1 MKKNSVEKSSV
12 EVTAM
17 GNKAAENA
25 PVEPASVMGSDA
37 WAYDVIV
44 AGGGP
49 SGVAAAVAAARNG
62 CKTLLIEREAYLG
75 GMATLAGV
83 PAFGPYTDGNVDLIG
98 GIGREILEELKKECY
113 FSPFYDRKPDRIEGI
128 DWFPI
133 DPEILKRVL
142 DRLVRESGCEVLFY
156 TSVAEC
162 ENTDGTITA
171 VTVFHRG
178 SRERLTAKYFIDCTG
193 DGELAAL
200 SGAKWQYGDGEG
212 RVQAGTLCFRVAGV
226 DMDRFMEYAEREGEN
241 GNLSVASA
249 KARKDGRF
257 PGPEMH
263 VGGIAFQADGVAG
276 LNFGHAYDLQPLD
289 AWAMSRAEMEARAKL
304 PELVAFLQEYV
315 PGMEHCVLIGSGPYL
330 GVRESR
336 RICGLYTL
344 TAEDYKNR
352 ADFPDAI
359 AYYSYPVDMH
369 AAVPEEGKER
379 DEVYR
384 NSKYNVGE
392 CYGIPYRCL
401 IPEGFDNLAVAG
413 RIISADRAMMASVR
427 IMSACFATGQAA
439 GTAAALCVKKQAN
452 GRLPDVDTEELREEL
467 RRGKVYLKYKR
478 ERGNGT

>member
-1 MKKNSVEKSSV
+1 MICRDMEFHSLDHVGTGEGIPGSELADPMKRYGQGEG
-12 EVTAM
+12 A
-17 GNKAAENA
+17 G
-25 PVEPASVMGSDA
+25 
-37 WAYDVIV
+37 AYDVIV

-83 PAFGPYTDGNVDLIG
+83 PAFGPYTNGKVDLIG

-113 FSPFYDRKPDRIEGI
+113 FSPFYDRKPDRIGGI

-142 DRLVRESGCEVLFY
+142 DKLVRESGCDVLFY
-156 TSVAEC
+156 TSVAGSE
-162 ENTDGTITA
+162 TADGA
-171 VTVFHRG
+171 VTAITVYHRG
-178 SRERLTAKYFIDCTG
+178 TMERLTAKYFIDCTG

-200 SGAKWQYGDGEG
+200 SGAKWQYGDCDG

-226 DMDRFMEYAEREGEN
+226 DMERFMEYADRKGEN
-241 GNLSVASA
+241 GNLSVASQ

-257 PGPEMH
+257 PGPELH
-263 VGGIAFQADGVAG
+263 VGGIAFQACGVAG
-276 LNFGHAYDLQPLD
+276 LNFGHVYDLHPLD
-289 AWAMSRAEMEARAKL
+289 AWDMSRAEMEARARL
-304 PELVAFLQEYV
+304 PEMVRFLQEYV
-315 PGMEHCVLIGSGPYL
+315 PGMEHCVLIGSGPYV

-344 TAEDYKNR
+344 TAEDYQNR

-359 AYYSYPVDMH
+359 AYYSYPIDMH
-369 AAVPEEGKER
+369 AAVPEEGRER
-379 DEVYR
+379 DDVYR
-384 NSKYNVGE
+384 SSKYQVGE

-401 IPEGFDNLAVAG
+401 IPVGFKNLAAAG

-439 GTAAALCVKKQAN
+439 GTAAALCVKEGAAQS
-452 GRLPDVDTEELREEL
+452 LPEVDTTKLRNVLREA
-467 RRGKVYLKYKR
+467 KVYLK
-478 ERGNGT
+478 